1 VVSTPKQ
8 YADRTG
14 AGRTLA
20 ERLSGYAKVHPV
32 VVGLPRGGVVVAVE
46 VARALGAELDV
57 IIAGKL
63 RAPGNPELAI
73 GAITEDGL
81 EYLNK
86 AVFET
91 LRITREY
98 IEDEKLKRLEMVRAR
113 LKEYRSVRAKVELK
127 DRTVILVDDGLA
139 TGSTMIAAV
148 HAAAASKAGKII
160 VAVPGGPVDTLERI
174 SAMEEV
180 SRVVCPLVPPIFY
193 AVSQLYMNFAQVEDR
208 EVMELLKGSSSPL
221 KGSAP

>member
-1 VVSTPKQ
+1 VVPEQ
-8 YADRTG
+8 YADRTE
-14 AGRTLA
+14 AGRSLA
-20 ERLSGYAKVHPV
+20 ERLSGYAEVRPV

-46 VARALGAELDV
+46 VAWALGAELDV

-63 RAPGNPELAI
+63 RAPDNPELAI

-81 EYLNK
+81 VYLNK

-98 IEDEKLKRLEMVRAR
+98 MEDEKLKRLEMIKIR
-113 LKEYRSVRAKVELK
+113 LKEYRSVKTKVELK

-148 HAAAASKAGKII
+148 HAATASGAGKII

-193 AVSQLYMNFAQVEDR
+193 AVSQLYMHFGQVEDR
-208 EVMELLKGSSSPL
+208 EVMELLKGFGHL
-221 KGSAP
+221 KRSGPDGP